1 LIAVYLLADVGS
13 VAGGWASSRF
23 MGRGWSL
30 NRSRKSAMLLAALC
44 AVPIAFAAHAPS
56 MWVAVGLIGLAC
68 AGHQGFSANLYA
80 LPGDVFP
87 RWMAGSVVGLGGLSG
102 AIGGMLMA
110 KFAGMILETVGSF
123 GPIFA
128 VAACAYLVA
137 LGVIHLLLPRYQ
149 PVIVPLPGHPA

>member
-1 LIAVYLLADVGS
+1 MERQSRPQDRDAAGRLL
-13 VAGGWASSRF
+13 R
-23 MGRGWSL
+23 
-30 NRSRKSAMLLAALC
+30 C
-44 AVPIAFAAHAPS
+44 PIAFAAQAPS

-102 AIGGMLMA
+102 AVGGMLMA
-110 KFAGMILETVGSF
+110 KFAGVILETIGSY

-128 VAACAYLVA
+128 VASVAYLIA
-137 LGVIHLLLPRYQ
+137 LAVIHLLLPRYQ
-149 PVIVPLPGHPA
+149 AVAIPAESLP